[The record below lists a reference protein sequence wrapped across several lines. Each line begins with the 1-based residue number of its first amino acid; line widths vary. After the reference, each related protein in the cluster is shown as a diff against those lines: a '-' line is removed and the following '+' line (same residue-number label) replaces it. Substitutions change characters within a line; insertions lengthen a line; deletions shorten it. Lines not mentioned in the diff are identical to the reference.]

1 MATLQGISLE
11 MDSDRW
17 NRVMQ
22 ILLMNGALIG
32 ANERL
37 FEIFLILQC
46 PDKPSAPDI
55 GKLQ

>member
-1 MATLQGISLE
+1 

-37 FEIFLILQC
+37 LEIFLILQC